1 MADIPS
7 TANSISDA
15 NSLTPGPSETATA
28 VQKAGDL
35 KSNLEN
41 IIKNGQ
47 PWPQTTVN
55 PGLGNSIGFLP
66 PLLIAPNKDFKSPDN
81 PTIIG
86 KKLINYEFEDWLGQ
100 KITNNGLIPIDTR
113 DRFEES
119 KNLPK
124 NKEDLKKSPYS
135 TRDNYLIFN
144 DSGTDYF
151 KHGLQILNHLTPI
164 ENPIDGRSNLRL
176 SQFKNT
182 PFENQDPIIFGFEIV
197 IDGISSPLLNGSV
210 ADFLNNYNMIS
221 EIRSKIP
228 VYEDFK
234 QQFIKF
240 FKTVGSITI
249 NNEQVNLS
257 KTKTGY
263 ANSDSPKSLFQSGRQ
278 AYMSHYLKKV
288 DGLNLLTE
296 SNTADK
302 KKYLVDYR
310 KDVIKLDFSEDV
322 SMSLGTLAHLYKLMY
337 WSRPNG
343 KSLVPENLLRFNCD
357 IIVSEVRNFNR
368 VKKAI
373 GTGDLEVI
381 KDNLSRYVYSLKEC
395 QFYFN
400 SMPHPTEV
408 DLSDAP
414 KTHDVTT
421 LEFDFKYST
430 VKFEKFMEG
439 TNGFGEYIGYD
450 GGAIW
455 KVGNPGERGSRGTAS
470 STLDTSIPKFYTV
483 GGNKFRQNGVT
494 SPFLIN
500 SYGNGLPGDPT
511 GNTTGERVD
520 DQENTDRFKDGG
532 LEAIK
537 LPTAA
542 GIKTESTLA
551 RLKEEQQAKLDTIGK
566 SLSAQAGGLESLK
579 NNLKDPNFID
589 RLKDAGKKG
598 VKSLEQ
604 NLKGSNSP
612 MNFIDRLKESTKSNV
627 KVQIANLVNNRVNL
641 LSRTINKL
649 GIEFVGGKGVRPPR
663 NVYKP
668 DLGALGNAMSNVS
681 DRFFYDV
688 RNDLADFAGG
698 ALSSFLNGGISS
710 FTKK

>member
-1 MADIPS
+1 MADITYLNNPTGGATS
-7 TANSISDA
+7 
-15 NSLTPGPSETATA
+15 SLTPRELKIKQAIDSS
-28 VQKAGDL
+28 GDL
-35 KSNLEN
+35 RANLTKIVTRGEL
-41 IIKNGQ
+41 
-47 PWPQTTVN
+47 WPQVSRN
-55 PGLGNSIGFLP
+55 PSTGLGDSLGFLP
-66 PLLIAPNKDFKSPDN
+66 LLSIPPNKSFKNPNPDAVN
-81 PTIIG
+81 PKI
-86 KKLINYEFEDWLGQ
+86 LINYEFSDWLGQ
-100 KITNNGLIPIDTR
+100 KITPNGLIPVETR

-119 KNLPK
+119 KNIPK
-124 NKEDLKKSPYS
+124 TKEDLKTLPYT

-144 DSGTDYF
+144 DAGTDYF
-151 KHGLQILNHLTPI
+151 KHGLQILNNLTPI
-164 ENPIDGRSNLRL
+164 ENPINGASDLRL

-182 PFENQDPIIFGFEIV
+182 PFENNDPIVFGFEIV

-221 EIRSKIP
+221 EIKSKIP

-240 FKTVGSITI
+240 FKTLGSITI

-263 ANSDSPKSLFQSGRQ
+263 SNSDSPKTLFQSGRQ

-288 DGLNLLTE
+288 EGLNLLSE
-296 SNTADK
+296 SNTAEK

-310 KDVIKLDFSEDV
+310 KEVIKLDFSEDV

-337 WSRPNG
+337 WSKPNG

-368 VKKAI
+368 VRKAI
-373 GTGDLEVI
+373 DSNDLEVI
-381 KDNLSRYVYSLKEC
+381 KDNLSRYIYSLKEC

-400 SMPHPTEV
+400 SMPHPTGI

-439 TNGFGEYIGYD
+439 SNGFGKYVGYD

-455 KVGNPGERGSRGTAS
+455 KVGNPGERGSRGNTS
-470 STLDTSIPKFYTV
+470 SSIDTSIPKFYTV
-483 GGNKFRQNGVT
+483 GGNKFRQNGVA

-500 SYGNGLPGDPT
+500 SYGRGLPSEEVITQKRD
-511 GNTTGERVD
+511 
-520 DQENTDRFKDGG
+520 

-537 LPTAA
+537 IDSIKGTINAATFSTTTASLTDILRSRNVVPD
-542 GIKTESTLA
+542 IKKES
-551 RLKEEQQAKLDTIGK
+551 
-566 SLSAQAGGLESLK
+566 
-579 NNLKDPNFID
+579 FID
-589 RLKDAGKKG
+589 KIKSAGKKAAEG
-598 VKSLEQ
+598 AINSLEQ

-612 MNFIDRLKESTKSNV
+612 MNFIERLKESTKSNV

-649 GIEFVGGKGVRPPR
+649 GIEFVGSKGVRPPK
-663 NVYKP
+663 NVYTP
-668 DLGALGNAMSNVS
+668 DQGALGNAMSNVS

-688 RNDLADFAGG
+688 RNELVDFAGG

-710 FTKK
+710 FTRR